1 MAKNERSF
9 FAYKTDHGY
18 VFSLAQKNGRKNYIL
33 EKADPHPHPHPQTAK
48 DSKQSLTELAPL
60 AIESFALKPEYYHS
74 LMERVEHLH
83 QKRTD

>member
-1 MAKNERSF
+1 MSRTERSF
-9 FAYKTDHGY
+9 FAYKTEHGY
-18 VFSLAQKNGRKNYIL
+18 VLSLAQKTGRKNYVL
-33 EKADPHPHPHPQTAK
+33 EKADPHPQTTK

-60 AIESFALKPEYYHS
+60 AIESFALNPEYYHS